1 MLQNE
6 IAAKTKEIT
15 KSNKNQ
21 IKLKQKKSKLKP
33 MQPVK
38 NKEAKKNHVCQ
49 KKVML
54 KRNN

>member
-1 MLQNE
+1 MKIMLQNE

-38 NKEAKKNHVCQ
+38 NKEAKKKITFV
-49 KKVML
+49 KK
-54 KRNN
+54 K